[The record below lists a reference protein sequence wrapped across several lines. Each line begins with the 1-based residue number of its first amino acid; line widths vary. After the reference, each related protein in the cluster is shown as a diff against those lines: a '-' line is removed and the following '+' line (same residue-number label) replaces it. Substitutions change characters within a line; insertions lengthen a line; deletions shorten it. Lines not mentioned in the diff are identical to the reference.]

1 MGPDSLSLSLSLV
14 IQLANTLT
22 LSPDHFSLGGAAFNS
37 SCVCTVRDE
46 EGKRVGRFVFLLLAN
61 GCWSGTRFCGARPCR
76 RAVVFPHP
84 RVAVRVPFERQIA
97 SATETLHPIIAAAES
112 RPALCERSGYSNSPL

>member
-46 EGKRVGRFVFLLLAN
+46 EGKRVGRFVFFLFCCWQTVVGAELVSAALVHVVVLLFSLILELP
-61 GCWSGTRFCGARPCR
+61 S
-76 RAVVFPHP
+76 VFPLSVKSP
-84 RVAVRVPFERQIA
+84 QPLR
-97 SATETLHPIIAAAES
+97 
-112 RPALCERSGYSNSPL
+112 RSIQL